1 MLVGTDD
8 YVCVLDM
15 LVGTDDCVC
24 VGGNLST
31 RRNRSLGDHTTILHA
46 M

>member
-24 VGGNLST
+24 VGGSLST
-31 RRNRSLGDHTTILHA
+31 RRNCPLGDHTTILHA